1 VTRTAR
7 FLAGAGAAVALGA
20 SVVAVLTRASDGPRQ
35 RPLDTALVTLAI
47 EPFRLLE
54 PAPQGWMADEF
65 AESLATRLNHMPG
78 LDVRLAAAGAT
89 GTVDFTLRG
98 DVTAREG
105 RIVIETRLYE
115 AQGGTAV
122 WTATY
127 WRGEPVPLSLVSDV
141 AGGAAEALY
150 GQLPRRP

>member
-20 SVVAVLTRASDGPRQ
+20 SVVAVLPRASDGPRQ

-89 GTVDFTLRG
+89 GT
-98 DVTAREG
+98 
-105 RIVIETRLYE
+105 
-115 AQGGTAV
+115 AV